1 MKNRNHPPKG
11 SRIAVD
17 PIRRLSDIENI
28 KKMLQGRKS
37 RDLLL
42 FTIGV
47 NSGLRSGDILAIKLN
62 QVRHLK
68 PGDRLVI
75 KERKTGKQNI
85 LMVNKAIYKAIRDY
99 VKDVQSTSLEEEF
112 LFKSRKGKNQPI
124 KVESLNRMI
133 KEWCRSIN
141 LDGNFGAHTLRKTF
155 GYIQRKY
162 YGVGVEVLAKRFN
175 HSNPSTTMKYLG
187 ISDQEVDAIL
197 MHDI

>member
-1 MKNRNHPPKG
+1 
-11 SRIAVD
+11 
-17 PIRRLSDIENI
+17 
-28 KKMLQGRKS
+28 MLQGRKS